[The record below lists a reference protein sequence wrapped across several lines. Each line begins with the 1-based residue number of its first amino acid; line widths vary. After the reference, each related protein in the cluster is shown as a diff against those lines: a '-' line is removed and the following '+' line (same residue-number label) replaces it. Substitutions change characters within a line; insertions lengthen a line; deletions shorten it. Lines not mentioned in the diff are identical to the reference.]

1 MVCFHQMQEVAGVL
15 FSKAEAIRRENS
27 SQRSTAKVDHS
38 FIGRLKA
45 FLTHKS
51 DAEEDSNDR
60 ELQEN
65 LIKASNQ
72 LAAIF
77 NVSLTIIM

>member
-1 MVCFHQMQEVAGVL
+1 MQEVAGAL
-15 FSKAEAIRRENS
+15 SNKAEAIRRENA
-27 SQRSTAKVDHS
+27 SQRSAGKVDHS
-38 FIGRLKA
+38 FVGKIKA
-45 FLTHKS
+45 FLTHNS

-65 LIKASNQ
+65 LTKASIQ